1 MFELIIVQIQ
11 LTNCLLNSFIKVQIL
26 MLTEMPLYRTKI
38 QQLYMATVSNFAN
51 FNLKILD

>member
-11 LTNCLLNSFIKVQIL
+11 LKNCLLNSFIKVQIF

-38 QQLYMATVSNFAN
+38 QQLYMPTVSNFAN
-51 FNLKILD
+51 FNFKILD

>member
-11 LTNCLLNSFIKVQIL
+11 LKNCLLNSFIKVQIF
-26 MLTEMPLYRTKI
+26 MLTEMPLYHTKI

-51 FNLKILD
+51 FNFKILD

>member
-11 LTNCLLNSFIKVQIL
+11 LKNCLLNSFIKVQIF

-38 QQLYMATVSNFAN
+38 QQLYMAAVSNFAN
-51 FNLKILD
+51 FNLKY